1 MGRRANPLWEGG
13 EGMMEVYRV
22 VFRGTCDMLVPVA
35 TKEEAIAFVRE
46 RVLGQQVFTAWTV
59 ERVKRIKLE
68 KGP

>member
-1 MGRRANPLWEGG
+1 
-13 EGMMEVYRV
+13 MMECYRV
-22 VFRGTCDMLVPVA
+22 VFRGTCDILVPVA